1 MGAVL
6 FTDGWNSALA
16 GRIPTRQNDGSTP
29 ERNHCDKTGA
39 QNDARFFKWSVYSSR
54 ACLGKASHES
64 CCQNNTVCFL
74 AAVGGSVL
82 AIPNAM
88 PVRADL
94 QEPLSY
100 LISRKRLN
108 NEYAKM
114 RDSARDRFIG
124 CEHNTQQQHLVW
136 TFEFVVS
143 TTSLKTPPSCG
154 TCQAVSVPRR

>member
-1 MGAVL
+1 M
-6 FTDGWNSALA
+6 
-16 GRIPTRQNDGSTP
+16 
-29 ERNHCDKTGA
+29 
-39 QNDARFFKWSVYSSR
+39 
-54 ACLGKASHES
+54 
-64 CCQNNTVCFL
+64 
-74 AAVGGSVL
+74 L

>member
-6 FTDGWNSALA
+6 FTDGWNNALA

>member
-39 QNDARFFKWSVYSSR
+39 QNGALFCSLMFVPSLS
-54 ACLGKASHES
+54 CIPSHES

-124 CEHNTQQQHLVW
+124 CEHNTQQQHLVCM
-136 TFEFVVS
+136 FESVVS
-143 TTSLKTPPSCG
+143 TTSLKTPPSRG